1 MRQKPLEISKTKL
14 KTWVTLEQ
22 LAKQINYGKNAVLR
36 AVERLEGMEYR
47 LRPSNKPGR
56 KALQFR
62 VKP

>member
-22 LAKQINYGKNAVLR
+22 LATQLNYGKNAVLR